1 MGEVGR
7 PIKGRWQAGESGNP
21 DGRPLGTRNKFS
33 EAYFRDLAAV
43 WAEHGK
49 TAMEKTASDEPGQ
62 VHGDL
67 PHADSERRSTDN
79 RTANAGRLS
88 RGRQPASAR
97 HGVRRV

>member
-21 DGRPLGTRNKFS
+21 DG
-33 EAYFRDLAAV
+33 RDLAAV

-67 PHADSERRSTDN
+67 RQADSERRSTDN
-79 RTANAGRLS
+79 RAANAGRLS